1 MKSGTFP
8 SLKRTSTLAATR
20 SALFH
25 NTLSISANEAWAS
38 FRDILQRFIY
48 KDASLISKKV
58 KGRLCPS
65 LTPDVKKGM
74 VFSEKPTKLL
84 KKTIGLLLNGNA
96 AEYPAL
102 LKKNV
107 KADITKQPRN
117 SILLYWV
124 DWVVSIPFSMPS
136 FSSNSCNCRDN
147 HIISLSINR
156 IFIVY
161 DQIISLPFE
170 KVNSVAFLTLVNT
183 LFLLYILSYSFVY
196 RSFIHQ
202 AISISVYHHLQ
213 EGDTIWDNVST
224 SDVIVPY
231 SPHESF

>member
-20 SALFH
+20 STLFH
-25 NTLSISANEAWAS
+25 NTLSISVNEAWAS

-102 LKKNV
+102 LKKKKKSRYNR
-107 KADITKQPRN
+107 DIPKDCSASPDIFRAATKKLY
-117 SILLYWV
+117 STLL
-124 DWVVSIPFSMPS
+124 
-136 FSSNSCNCRDN
+136 
-147 HIISLSINR
+147 
-156 IFIVY
+156 
-161 DQIISLPFE
+161 
-170 KVNSVAFLTLVNT
+170 
-183 LFLLYILSYSFVY
+183 
-196 RSFIHQ
+196 
-202 AISISVYHHLQ
+202 
-213 EGDTIWDNVST
+213 G
-224 SDVIVPY
+224 
-231 SPHESF
+231 

>member
-25 NTLSISANEAWAS
+25 NTLSISVNEAWAS

-74 VFSEKPTKLL
+74 VFSEKLTKLL

-161 DQIISLPFE
+161 DQIISLP
-170 KVNSVAFLTLVNT
+170 K
-183 LFLLYILSYSFVY
+183 
-196 RSFIHQ
+196 
-202 AISISVYHHLQ
+202 
-213 EGDTIWDNVST
+213 
-224 SDVIVPY
+224 
-231 SPHESF
+231 